1 VRRVDEFGIQPL
13 DPDDGRPRSVGEI
26 LGKMDPSELL
36 RMADAV
42 RELEQAPGW
51 RFLAALMRAD
61 HAKSVFQMT
70 EGHLSGI
77 EAYAHSA
84 GFIKGQR
91 RALTIH
97 DHVLKTAA
105 EVASAERAT
114 TTGEES

>member
-1 VRRVDEFGIQPL
+1 M
-13 DPDDGRPRSVGEI
+13 GEI

-51 RFLAALMRAD
+51 RFLTALMRAD
-61 HAKSVFQMT
+61 HAKSVFQAT

-97 DHVLKTAA
+97 DHVLTTAA
-105 EVASAERAT
+105 EVAARERAT
-114 TTGEES
+114 TTREGS